1 MGLLD
6 FLNTDEGRLGMGLL
20 AAAGPTMAPMS
31 FGQRLAGAMQGVRE
45 ERAAD
50 EDRKLRTQLIGAQI
64 GSYQSQEQARQFEQ
78 LLKLS
83 EAQRA
88 QAKRDA
94 LPGLLTTPAQR
105 AVAANG
111 GPTNAA
117 AAAMETDTAGPG
129 VDVQRALAA
138 GYSPEEIEKL
148 AGLQNLGRQEVAR
161 TVETTDAQGR
171 PVTMQ
176 LDRFGR
182 PVGQQMQQ
190 WKAPVTV
197 NQGDR
202 TSFIDPVSLTP
213 RGQFAINMSP
223 SERDAS
229 ARGWS
234 ANAISQANLGL
245 ARQRLAFDERES
257 GKPPSGWRWNADRT
271 ALEPIPGGPA
281 AQPKEM
287 TDAQSKAYLFG
298 TRALESNRLLGQLSS
313 QGVEQPGLI
322 KRVAE
327 AMPIVGA
334 GAGTLTNWTQSAG
347 QQQVEQA
354 QRDFIN
360 AVLRRESGAV
370 ISDAEFDNARRQY
383 FPQPGD
389 SQQVIQ
395 QKGANRDLAIRG
407 MLAEVPQSRRPD
419 ISAPA
424 APPAAAQPT
433 AEPKPL
439 PTNPKASSLE
449 KGVVYQTKR
458 GPLRWNGLAFEDL

>member
-1 MGLLD
+1 
-6 FLNTDEGRLGMGLL
+6 
-20 AAAGPTMAPMS
+20 
-31 FGQRLAGAMQGVRE
+31 
-45 ERAAD
+45 
-50 EDRKLRTQLIGAQI
+50 
-64 GSYQSQEQARQFEQ
+64 
-78 LLKLS
+78 
-83 EAQRA
+83 
-88 QAKRDA
+88 
-94 LPGLLTTPAQR
+94 
-105 AVAANG
+105 
-111 GPTNAA
+111 
-117 AAAMETDTAGPG
+117 
-129 VDVQRALAA
+129 
-138 GYSPEEIEKL
+138 
-148 AGLQNLGRQEVAR
+148 
-161 TVETTDAQGR
+161 
-171 PVTMQ
+171 
-176 LDRFGR
+176 
-182 PVGQQMQQ
+182 
-190 WKAPVTV
+190 
-197 NQGDR
+197 
-202 TSFIDPVSLTP
+202 
-213 RGQFAINMSP
+213 
-223 SERDAS
+223 
-229 ARGWS
+229 
-234 ANAISQANLGL
+234 
-245 ARQRLAFDERES
+245 
-257 GKPPSGWRWNADRT
+257 
-271 ALEPIPGGPA
+271 
-281 AQPKEM
+281 M